1 MSARGPGCTSDL
13 APLCKTREVGA
24 RGGAGVGGDVP
35 GGPHP
40 ACSAHLSSSS
50 ARAVHICLRSFVSQD
65 IKIPNQMQAPRPP
78 NVRQSCGVQKAPSGC
93 AVQTQPP
100 RGPPRN
106 PVRAPLSR
114 CAHPAGR
121 GLGDLS
127 CPLSFLKT
135 PGLLTPNRDTPL
147 QFPSCEK
154 RRKLAGPG
162 PRGATSADGGTPLP
176 ATAKAR
182 LVAPTAPNL
191 SP

>member
-24 RGGAGVGGDVP
+24 RGGAGVGGDLP

-40 ACSAHLSSSS
+40 ACSAHLSSSF
-50 ARAVHICLRSFVSQD
+50 ARAVQICLRSFVSQD

-78 NVRQSCGVQKAPSGC
+78 NVRQSFAVSRKPQRVCGADPAAPR
-93 AVQTQPP
+93 PP
-100 RGPPRN
+100 QS
-106 PVRAPLSR
+106 PVRAPVSR

-121 GLGDLS
+121 GLGDLT

-135 PGLLTPNRDTPL
+135 PGLLTPNPDTPL

-162 PRGATSADGGTPLP
+162 AAGGDLRRWRDPP
-176 ATAKAR
+176 AGHGKGEACR
-182 LVAPTAPNL
+182 PHRPQ
-191 SP
+191 P